1 MAGVHRP
8 GGTASAADV
17 RVISA
22 ARCAF
27 ECQEDKNTAPA
38 AAMVNGKMNKTHG
51 DDWIS
56 RAILEEKGSTRL
68 IGRRRPG
75 T

>member
-38 AAMVNGKMNKTHG
+38 AAMVMAK
-51 DDWIS
+51 
-56 RAILEEKGSTRL
+56 
-68 IGRRRPG
+68 
-75 T
+75 

>member
-1 MAGVHRP
+1 MPRGQKH
-8 GGTASAADV
+8 G
-17 RVISA
+17 
-22 ARCAF
+22 ARRR
-27 ECQEDKNTAPA
+27 DGH
-38 AAMVNGKMNKTHG
+38 GKMNKTHG